1 VQFEENSI
9 EVALTGFVTQWT
21 YLKFCADALN
31 LCRSAQTPL
40 RAGIFEHLC
49 IGKFEMPKAAR
60 ISQSILVSTASPQ
73 KVDDHPLVAI
83 ALFSGIG
90 LLASL
95 IAVLM
100 GVPFAW
106 Y

>member
-1 VQFEENSI
+1 MDLFSNSAGRI
-9 EVALTGFVTQWT
+9 E
-21 YLKFCADALN
+21 
-31 LCRSAQTPL
+31 PL
-40 RAGIFEHLC
+40 RRCTDPYEGRVFEPLC
-49 IGKFEMPKAAR
+49 IGEFEMPKAAR
-60 ISQSILVSTASPQ
+60 ISQSISVSTASSQ
-73 KVDDHPLVAI
+73 KVEDHPLVPI

-100 GVPFAW
+100 DVPGAW

>member
-1 VQFEENSI
+1 MS
-9 EVALTGFVTQWT
+9 
-21 YLKFCADALN
+21 
-31 LCRSAQTPL
+31 
-40 RAGIFEHLC
+40 EHLC
-49 IGKFEMPKAAR
+49 IGEFEMPKVAR

-73 KVDDHPLVAI
+73 KLDDHPLVPI

-100 GVPFAW
+100 DVPGAW

>member
-1 VQFEENSI
+1 
-9 EVALTGFVTQWT
+9 
-21 YLKFCADALN
+21 
-31 LCRSAQTPL
+31 
-40 RAGIFEHLC
+40 
-49 IGKFEMPKAAR
+49 MPKAAR

-73 KVDDHPLVAI
+73 QFDDHPLVPI

-95 IAVLM
+95 IAILM
-100 GVPFAW
+100 DVPGVW

>member
-1 VQFEENSI
+1 MH
-9 EVALTGFVTQWT
+9 
-21 YLKFCADALN
+21 
-31 LCRSAQTPL
+31 RPL
-40 RAGIFEHLC
+40 YGPGIFEHFC
-49 IGKFEMPKAAR
+49 IGEFEMPKAAR

-73 KVDDHPLVAI
+73 QLDDHPLVPI

-95 IAVLM
+95 IAILM
-100 GVPFAW
+100 DVPGVW

>member
-1 VQFEENSI
+1 MGRGYLSTF
-9 EVALTGFVTQWT
+9 ALG
-21 YLKFCADALN
+21 N
-31 LCRSAQTPL
+31 
-40 RAGIFEHLC
+40 
-49 IGKFEMPKAAR
+49 FEMPKAAR

-73 KVDDHPLVAI
+73 QFDDHPLVPI

-95 IAVLM
+95 IAILM
-100 GVPFAW
+100 DVPGAW

>member
-1 VQFEENSI
+1 
-9 EVALTGFVTQWT
+9 
-21 YLKFCADALN
+21 
-31 LCRSAQTPL
+31 
-40 RAGIFEHLC
+40 
-49 IGKFEMPKAAR
+49 MPKAAR
-60 ISQSILVSTASPQ
+60 ISQSISVSTASSQ
-73 KVDDHPLVAI
+73 KVEDHPLVPI

-100 GVPFAW
+100 DVPGAW

>member
-1 VQFEENSI
+1 MDIF
-9 EVALTGFVTQWT
+9 
-21 YLKFCADALN
+21 KFSAETLN
-31 LCRSAQTPL
+31 LCRSAPTPL
-40 RAGIFEHLC
+40 WAGIFEHFC
-49 IGKFEMPKAAR
+49 IGEFEMPKAAR

-73 KVDDHPLVAI
+73 QLDDHPLVPI

-95 IAVLM
+95 IAILM
-100 GVPFAW
+100 DVPGAW

>member
-1 VQFEENSI
+1 
-9 EVALTGFVTQWT
+9 
-21 YLKFCADALN
+21 
-31 LCRSAQTPL
+31 
-40 RAGIFEHLC
+40 
-49 IGKFEMPKAAR
+49 MPKAAR

-73 KVDDHPLVAI
+73 QLDDHPLVPI

-95 IAVLM
+95 IAILM
-100 GVPFAW
+100 DAPGVW

>member
-1 VQFEENSI
+1 MH
-9 EVALTGFVTQWT
+9 W
-21 YLKFCADALN
+21 
-31 LCRSAQTPL
+31 
-40 RAGIFEHLC
+40 GIFE
-49 IGKFEMPKAAR
+49 MSKAAR

-73 KVDDHPLVAI
+73 QLDGHPLVPI

-95 IAVLM
+95 IAILM
-100 GVPFAW
+100 DVPGVW

>member
-1 VQFEENSI
+1 V
-9 EVALTGFVTQWT
+9 
-21 YLKFCADALN
+21 DALN

-40 RAGIFEHLC
+40 WAGIFKHFC
-49 IGKFEMPKAAR
+49 IGEFEMPKAAR

-73 KVDDHPLVAI
+73 QFDDHPLVPI

-95 IAVLM
+95 IAILM
-100 GVPFAW
+100 DVPGVW